1 MLSLLGSRPK
11 AGVRPSRPIMSFSGL
26 TQEGSRLLGAND
38 LVLEGVSEDNIQIL
52 SEIVNA
58 RADDVKHVQ

>member
-1 MLSLLGSRPK
+1 
-11 AGVRPSRPIMSFSGL
+11 MSFSGL